1 MGTMERRIID
11 TNTLMSF
18 VLQKPRFGTKTS
30 AFILLLP
37 GNRFMSMSVC
47 YRLYGMNVLSLLIIP
62 SSDLRCTSVQS
73 LVS

>member
-11 TNTLMSF
+11 INKLMNF
-18 VLQKPRFGTKTS
+18 VLQKPRVGTKTT
-30 AFILLLP
+30 AFILLCLDIVSVHVSLLP
-37 GNRFMSMSVC
+37 FI
-47 YRLYGMNVLSLLIIP
+47 LMNVLSLLIIP